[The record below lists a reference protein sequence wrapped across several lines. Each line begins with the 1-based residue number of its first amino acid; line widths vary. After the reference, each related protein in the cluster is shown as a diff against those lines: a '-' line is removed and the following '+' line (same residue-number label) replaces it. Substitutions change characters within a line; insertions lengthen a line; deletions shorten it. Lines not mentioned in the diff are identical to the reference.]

1 MMSHK
6 EENQIIYY
14 ELFALNDGKMGAY
27 SIDAFFFLL
36 PPGRIGEYVSSQHVG
51 SPYDMVIRIFKPT
64 VSQRSTNE

>member
-6 EENQIIYY
+6 KENRIIYY

-27 SIDAFFFLL
+27 NINEFFLL